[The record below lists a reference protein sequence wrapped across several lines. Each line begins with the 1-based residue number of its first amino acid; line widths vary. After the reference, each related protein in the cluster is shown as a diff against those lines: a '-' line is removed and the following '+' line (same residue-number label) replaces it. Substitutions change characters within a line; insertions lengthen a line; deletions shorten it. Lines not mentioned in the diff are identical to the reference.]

1 MICLVCIDALDKSI
15 RSLFIIGLILLV
27 RKRLNIKSIKWA
39 NVILWSL
46 LIFYLLCP
54 LSFLIKIKEP
64 GQYGIFQYIL
74 TPMAQISEY
83 ITAILNE
90 VGYALSRINRLIVA
104 VLLLIYLSTQIIKQ
118 DRALKKSISVRGNPG
133 IEEII
138 QSFKLKRKIEVFIND
153 DLEVPITYG
162 TIHPKIILQS
172 GILEDPELLR
182 YVLLHE
188 LTHIKKFD
196 VLISYLQSITLCI
209 HWYNP
214 FVYVASKYI
223 NEDIEI
229 FCDKLVIQKIGDSP
243 KNRQEYCRSML
254 KLLERKEAKKL
265 TLLKLQPTKERMV
278 IMKKWKRRLSGVC
291 AFVLVMVLS
300 STVFVKAQDVSRN
313 QIIVRGTPE
322 KLYVNVGNRVQE
334 LTDEE
339 YGRLTLG
346 DISLEGLRSVDI
358 NRRERLGGLEHRS
371 YRFNMSA
378 WAESNHDGFTVRIS
392 DTSCK
397 DGVNYALMINE
408 DGKTIYNVG
417 FKKPTTIALDANSDS
432 QYEVIVH
439 NLSINP
445 FTYRA
450 IIKSYK
456 K

>member
-1 MICLVCIDALDKSI
+1 MIRLVCIDALDKSI

-54 LSFLIKIKEP
+54 FSFLIKIKEP

-74 TPMAQISEY
+74 TPMAQMSEY

-118 DRALKKSISVRGNPG
+118 DRALKKSILVRRNPG

-138 QSFKLKRKIEVFIND
+138 QSFSLKRKIEVFIND
-153 DLEVPITYG
+153 DLEVPMTYG

-188 LTHIKKFD
+188 ITHIKKFD

-214 FVYVASKYI
+214 FVHVASKYI
-223 NEDIEI
+223 NQDIEI
-229 FCDKLVIQKIGDSP
+229 LCDKLVIQKIGDTP

-265 TLLKLQPTKERMV
+265 TALKLQPTKERMV

-291 AFVLVMVLS
+291 AFLLVMVLS
-300 STVFVKAQDVSRN
+300 STVFVKAYEVPKD
-313 QIIVRGTPE
+313 QIIVQGTPE
-322 KLYVNVGNRVQE
+322 ELYVNVGNRVQE

-378 WAESNHDGFTVRIS
+378 WAEPDHDGFTVRIS

-417 FKKPTTIALDANSDS
+417 FKKPTTIALNANSNS
-432 QYEVIVH
+432 QYEVIVL

>member
-1 MICLVCIDALDKSI
+1 MIRLVCIDALDKSI
-15 RSLFIIGLILLV
+15 RSLFIIGPILLV

-39 NVILWSL
+39 NVILWSFL
-46 LIFYLLCP
+46 LFYLLCP

-90 VGYALSRINRLIVA
+90 VGYALTRINRLIVA

-172 GILEDPELLR
+172 GILEDSELLR

-214 FVYVASKYI
+214 FVHVASKYI
-223 NEDIEI
+223 NQDIEI
-229 FCDKLVIQKIGDSP
+229 LCDKLVIQKIGDTP

-265 TLLKLQPTKERMV
+265 TALKLQPTKERMV
-278 IMKKWKRRLSGVC
+278 IMKNWKRRLSGVC
-291 AFVLVMVLS
+291 AFVFVMVLS
-300 STVFVKAQDVSRN
+300 STVFVNAYEVPEN
-313 QIIVRGTPE
+313 QIIVSGVPE
-322 KLYVNVGNRVQE
+322 DPDINIGNRVKE
-334 LTDEE
+334 ITDEE

-358 NRRERLGGLEHRS
+358 DRGERLGGLEHKS

-378 WAESNHDGFTVRIS
+378 WAERNHDGFTVRIS

-408 DGKTIYNVG
+408 DGKTIYNVA
-417 FKKPTTIALDANSDS
+417 FKKPTTIALDANSNS
-432 QYEVIVH
+432 QYEVIVL
-439 NLSINP
+439 NISINP